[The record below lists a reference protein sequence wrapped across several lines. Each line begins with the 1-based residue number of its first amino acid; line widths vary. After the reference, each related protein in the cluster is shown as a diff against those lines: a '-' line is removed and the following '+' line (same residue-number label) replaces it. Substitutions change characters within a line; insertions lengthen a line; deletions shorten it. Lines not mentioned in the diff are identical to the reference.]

1 MSTRILL
8 VGVVESNRQRG
19 QKMEALDELA
29 ALTRTSGGYVV
40 ERLIQIRPRRD
51 RATLI
56 GKGKAQEISDICRR
70 YDIQLVIFDDELN
83 PTQLRNLEEVIGV
96 RVIDRTALILDIFA
110 LHARTAEAK
119 VQVELAQLEY
129 IKTRLTGLGVEL
141 SRLGGG
147 IGTRGPGETKLEVD
161 RRRIEQRISALRR
174 RLGKINRERTI
185 QRKRRK
191 NVFQL
196 TLAGYTNSGKSTLF
210 NRLTNSQVKVS
221 EQMFATLDASTRI
234 LEWKRGVPIVITD
247 TVGFIRNLP
256 PQLVASFRSTLAEIK
271 DADMIIHIADASDK
285 LVEQKIDVV
294 NETLHEIGAS
304 DKPTILAFNKTD
316 RVFDNF
322 QIMRLAEHYPGAV
335 FISALTGEGLN
346 RLIAGVQKFLEM
358 HLVVRTFTVPGER
371 WDLISRIIDSGQIVS
386 KLDLDGKCRLK
397 IKGMPAT
404 LARLRKQLKSTLM

>member
-56 GKGKAQEISDICRR
+56 GKGKAQEIRDICHR
-70 YDIQLVIFDDELN
+70 YDIQLVIFDDELT

-196 TLAGYTNSGKSTLF
+196 TLAGYTNSGKSTVF

-221 EQMFATLDASTRI
+221 EQMFATLDASTRM
-234 LEWKRGVPIVITD
+234 LKWKRGVPIVITD

-304 DKPTILAFNKTD
+304 DKPTILAFNKID

-322 QIMRLAEHYPGAV
+322 QIMRLAEHYPDAV

-346 RLIAGVQKFLEM
+346 RLIAGVEKFLEK
-358 HLVVRTFTVPGER
+358 HLVVRTFTVPSER

-397 IKGMPAT
+397 IKGLPAE

>member
-29 ALTRTSGGYVV
+29 ALTKTSGGYVV
-40 ERLIQIRPRRD
+40 ERLIQIRPRPD

-56 GKGKAQEISDICRR
+56 GKGKAQEIRDICHR

-221 EQMFATLDASTRI
+221 EQMFATLDASTRM

-247 TVGFIRNLP
+247 TVGFVRNLP

-322 QIMRLAEHYPGAV
+322 QIIRLAEHYPGAV
-335 FISALTGEGLN
+335 FISALAGEGLN
-346 RLIAGVQKFLEM
+346 RLIAEVQKFLEM
-358 HLVVRTFTVPGER
+358 HLVVRTFTVPSER

-397 IKGMPAT
+397 IKGLPVT
-404 LARLRKQLKSTLM
+404 LARLHKQLKSILM